1 MNDLKAVGRRII
13 GLLRLV
19 FVAAFVSNAALAS
32 SYPDGPIR
40 ILVGFTAGGPADI
53 PARFIA
59 ERMTAKLGVSVIVE
73 NKPGAGSTLA
83 VGEMLSKPRDGYT
96 IMVCSY
102 LDPVNSLL
110 YRHSKYKVSD
120 IEGITQINKYSYAVA
135 VSNALPVSNF
145 QELIE
150 YGKKHPNELNYGSVG
165 VASMPNIL
173 PLEVSKITGVKMT
186 GIPFKG
192 TMEGLQEVIAGR
204 LQLVFAPP
212 IAAYPFYKAKQ
223 LKVLAVTGDER
234 MPSMPEVPTLKE
246 EGVPLSSYVWLGV
259 CSGSGTPPQVVTKL
273 NEVLRQILA
282 TPEYQEL
289 VRKTGTIPVSSTPQ
303 EFQAVIQK
311 TADDVAPILK
321 EFDIHVD

>member
-1 MNDLKAVGRRII
+1 MKNVVAGIGPIFRMLCLLVG
-13 GLLRLV
+13 
-19 FVAAFVSNAALAS
+19 AANASQSALAGD
-32 SYPDGPIR
+32 YPDRTIR
-40 ILVGFTAGGPADI
+40 IVVGFTAGGPADI

-59 ERMTAKLGVSVIVE
+59 DRMTTKLGVPVIVE

-83 VGEMLSKPRDGYT
+83 VGDMLDKPRDGYN

-102 LDPVNSLL
+102 LDPVNTLL
-110 YRHSKYKVSD
+110 YRNSRYQISD
-120 IEGITQINKYSYAVA
+120 LEGITQIDKYSYAVA

-145 QELIE
+145 RELIK
-150 YGKKHPNELNYGSVG
+150 YAKKHPNELNYGTVG
-165 VASMPNIL
+165 VASMQSIL
-173 PLEVSKITGVKMT
+173 PLQLRKITGAEMT
-186 GIPFKG
+186 GVPFKG
-192 TMEGLQEVIAGR
+192 TSEALEEVIAGR

-212 IAAYPFYKAKQ
+212 IAAYPLYRAKQ

-234 MPSMPEVPTLKE
+234 MLSMPEVPTLKE
-246 EGVPLSSYVWLGV
+246 EGVPLTSYVWLGI
-259 CSGSGTPPQVVTKL
+259 CSGSGTPPEIVIKL
-273 NEVLRQILA
+273 NEVLRQILV

-289 VRKTGTIPVSSTPQ
+289 VRKTGAIPVSSTPQ